1 MSITSRLGLPRLPQ
15 SSSQVKYLNN
25 KNESINYSTVDT
37 AENVTAGSVLSR
49 LVALDPDT
57 GAQLQ
62 YRLDTARCAVVLC
75 CTVLYCTVILYCTA
89 GARRGPGTA
98 GWCSCRGAGSSS
110 SVYTRSAVDACMACF
125 TLEDLS

>member
-1 MSITSRLGLPRLPQ
+1 MSTTSRLGSPRLPQ

-25 KNESINYSTVDT
+25 ECINYSTVDA

-62 YRLDTARCAVVLC
+62 YRLDTARCE
-75 CTVLYCTVILYCTA
+75 TVLYCTILY
-89 GARRGPGTA
+89 
-98 GWCSCRGAGSSS
+98 
-110 SVYTRSAVDACMACF
+110 
-125 TLEDLS
+125 

>member
-1 MSITSRLGLPRLPQ
+1 MSITRRPGSPRLPR

-25 KNESINYSTVDT
+25 ESIHYSTVDT

-62 YRLDTARCAVVLC
+62 YRLDTARCGA
-75 CTVLYCTVILYCTA
+75 VLYC
-89 GARRGPGTA
+89 
-98 GWCSCRGAGSSS
+98 
-110 SVYTRSAVDACMACF
+110 AV
-125 TLEDLS
+125 L